1 MKKLPAAA
9 LAIMMVAL
17 LSMSAFA
24 GDEAVKKEQFLYKL
38 KLIPHLLDENKWTD
52 KDNKIVEEHFEWLKT
67 LLVERK
73 LVLAGRTL
81 NMDPTGFGIV
91 ILEVES
97 ERKARKLMEA
107 DPAVREGIMTAEL
120 FPYRVALIR
129 STERDVRKSEET
141 H

>member
-1 MKKLPAAA
+1 MTKYFAAA
-9 LAIMMVAL
+9 AAIMILVS
-17 LSMSAFA
+17 LSACAFA
-24 GDEAVKKEQFLYKL
+24 GDEPVKQEQFLYRL
-38 KLIPHLLDENKWTD
+38 RLIPRLLDEDNWTD
-52 KDNKIVEEHFEWLKT
+52 KENQIVEEHFERLKG
-67 LLVERK
+67 LLTDGR

-97 ERKARKLMEA
+97 EEEARELMDG

-129 STERDVRKSEET
+129 AAEREVKKED
-141 H
+141 